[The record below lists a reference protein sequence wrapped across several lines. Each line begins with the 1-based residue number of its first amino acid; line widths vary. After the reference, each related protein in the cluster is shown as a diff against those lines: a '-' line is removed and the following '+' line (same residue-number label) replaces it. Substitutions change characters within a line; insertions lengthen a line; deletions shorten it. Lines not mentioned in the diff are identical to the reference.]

1 MPSRISDNI
10 KSIVIE
16 QWLAGDQR
24 DKIAANNTLS
34 AGAVT
39 NIVNEWQQN
48 LGIPLA
54 KDLRELA
61 ITLRK
66 SRLSPN
72 RCALGHRIA
81 MILARLGVKDEDFE
95 SFVSQIYNDSK
106 RIIELPSEKIA
117 SHLTDLVK
125 ISRNMSPSEVKSDIE
140 QKINQKRTLEKQLEN
155 LSAQIEELE
164 KQKSDIK
171 EQYDTALKKERMAA
185 ASLSWYSDLRVELMK
200 YHIQVDD
207 IQLFVQTIR
216 NIQQYDYNVKEVISE
231 FSDLKLLNDKKR
243 ALAISVKELEDK
255 AGILGRDCSVLE
267 QLVTS
272 YNQKLSLYN
281 ELEAMGLGLKEL
293 KLLWHTI
300 REIAEANNI
309 PLDQAPQKF
318 YKDIEE
324 QYDDKLGLELKINE
338 LRSEI
343 STVSI
348 NLNAS
353 RTALLA
359 QPLVASSLQ
368 RLFSKGVVEQDIVEF
383 ANLFDRSYD
392 DSSYKSTIE

>member
-1 MPSRISDNI
+1 
-10 KSIVIE
+10 
-16 QWLAGDQR
+16 
-24 DKIAANNTLS
+24 
-34 AGAVT
+34 
-39 NIVNEWQQN
+39 
-48 LGIPLA
+48 
-54 KDLRELA
+54 
-61 ITLRK
+61 
-66 SRLSPN
+66 
-72 RCALGHRIA
+72 
-81 MILARLGVKDEDFE
+81 
-95 SFVSQIYNDSK
+95 
-106 RIIELPSEKIA
+106 
-117 SHLTDLVK
+117 
-125 ISRNMSPSEVKSDIE
+125 
-140 QKINQKRTLEKQLEN
+140 
-155 LSAQIEELE
+155 
-164 KQKSDIK
+164 
-171 EQYDTALKKERMAA
+171 
-185 ASLSWYSDLRVELMK
+185 
-200 YHIQVDD
+200 
-207 IQLFVQTIR
+207 
-216 NIQQYDYNVKEVISE
+216 
-231 FSDLKLLNDKKR
+231 
-243 ALAISVKELEDK
+243 LAISVKEFEDK

-281 ELEAMGLGLKEL
+281 ELEAMGLGLREL

-383 ANLFDRSYD
+383 ANLLDRSYN
-392 DSSYKSTIE
+392 DSAHKSTMDKQSLLTELQKYGSIKSTVQELNQQVARLRNEIAALQKQKQGLDEQS